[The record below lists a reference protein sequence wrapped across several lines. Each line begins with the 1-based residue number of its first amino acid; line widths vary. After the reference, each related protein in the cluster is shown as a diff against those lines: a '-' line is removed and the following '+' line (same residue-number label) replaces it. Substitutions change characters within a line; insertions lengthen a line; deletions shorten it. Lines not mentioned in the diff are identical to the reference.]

1 MRGGAA
7 VTIGS
12 FDGVHLGHAAL
23 VRAAREAV
31 GDRGKVIVLC
41 FEPHP
46 LSVLR
51 PSATPSRLS
60 SFEQRVEWLTGG
72 GGDGRADAAAADE
85 VIALRPSP
93 ELLGQTPQ
101 EFVASVA
108 EAHAPAAIVEGPDF
122 RFGRDRE
129 GSPETLR
136 QLEAKHG
143 YQAIIIDPVEVAL
156 TDQHVVGVSS
166 SLIRWLVARGR
177 VRDAAL
183 LLGRPHEI
191 VADVAPGDGRGHDLG
206 MPTVNLGSVDLSLPA
221 DGVYSGF
228 AVRPDGQVFP
238 AAISV
243 GHKPTFGRGPRVCE
257 AHLIGYEGPSED
269 YGWAI
274 RLRFQDWLRD
284 QIAYADVGC
293 LVEQMR
299 RDVEQVE
306 AMCTMGTP
314 T

>member
-1 MRGGAA
+1 
-7 VTIGS
+7 I
-12 FDGVHLGHAAL
+12 
-23 VRAAREAV
+23 RAARDAV
-31 GDRGKVIVLC
+31 GDRGKVVALC
-41 FEPHP
+41 LDPHP

-60 SFEQRVEWLTGG
+60 TFEQRAEWLAC
-72 GGDGRADAAAADE
+72 GDGHPGAAAGADE

-101 EFVASVA
+101 EFIASVA
-108 EAHAPAAIVEGPDF
+108 EAHAPAVIVEGPDF
-122 RFGRDRE
+122 RFGRDRA
-129 GSPETLR
+129 GSPETLC
-136 QLEAKHG
+136 QLETRHG
-143 YQAIIIDPVEVAL
+143 YRTIIIDAVEVAL
-156 TDQHVVGVSS
+156 ADHHVVRVTS

-191 VADVAPGDGRGHDLG
+191 VAQVAPGDGRGHDLG
-206 MPTVNLGSVDLSLPA
+206 VPTVNLGGVDLLLPA

-228 AVRPDGQVFP
+228 AVRPDGQMFP

-269 YGWAI
+269 YGWAL
-274 RLRFQDWLRD
+274 RLRFHDWLRD
-284 QIAYADVGC
+284 QIAYADVGR

-306 AMCTMGTP
+306 AMCTMGSP